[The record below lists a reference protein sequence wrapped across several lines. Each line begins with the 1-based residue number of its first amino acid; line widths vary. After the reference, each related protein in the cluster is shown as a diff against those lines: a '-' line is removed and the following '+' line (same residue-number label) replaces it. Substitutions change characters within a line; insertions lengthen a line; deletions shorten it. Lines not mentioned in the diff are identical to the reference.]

1 MQPLSHLETIKLRLD
16 TIEFLLSNETL
27 FFDLS
32 HLLSKFG
39 DIDRLYLSFVQE
51 NKRADEKAA
60 LHYLNILLQFKKTL
74 EVILELKNCLLK
86 HSGNA
91 IFDSTVD
98 SFSQDSV
105 QYLLVEIAKVLG
117 KDRLLAGKQTVA
129 ESKRN
134 ELVFAVEIGV
144 SALLDVARATYLE
157 VVNEIRIEV
166 DRLRIRHPDVRIKL
180 VFSASHGYRLSLAA
194 ESLPAEFISIVKSKR
209 SFSGSTVTL
218 SNLNDRCKEAYVE
231 VLLLTSSCILNTLN
245 SIRRHMHMLVSFSEA
260 VSIIDFIWNLA
271 YVVTVNNSFVR
282 PEFAPDGPIVVIQ
295 GRHPVLESSQ
305 DFHFVPNDSNF
316 FRCLMVTGPNG
327 SGKSTFLRQ
336 LVVIQ
341 VMAQIGSFVP
351 AQSANLRLVDQIFV
365 VFSQDVLLA
374 SSSFLQEMGEIAIS
388 LRSATSCSLVV
399 VDELG
404 RSTSNSDAV
413 SLCFSIFEH
422 LILRTKSLL
431 VFSTHLSE
439 LKELRHFY
447 REWVEHVVFRVEL
460 VNGKLVYSFKMGQDN
475 DVTQELFAIEICKTA
490 NFPPNVI
497 SHARSIAA
505 FVLDASK
512 GSCISP
518 EDLLHERL
526 VKAFSF
532 FIIIL
537 SAEIESTY
545 ILEGQS

>member
-1 MQPLSHLETIKLRLD
+1 M
-16 TIEFLLSNETL
+16 
-27 FFDLS
+27 
-32 HLLSKFG
+32 
-39 DIDRLYLSFVQE
+39 
-51 NKRADEKAA
+51 
-60 LHYLNILLQFKKTL
+60 
-74 EVILELKNCLLK
+74 
-86 HSGNA
+86 
-91 IFDSTVD
+91 
-98 SFSQDSV
+98 
-105 QYLLVEIAKVLG
+105 
-117 KDRLLAGKQTVA
+117 
-129 ESKRN
+129 
-134 ELVFAVEIGV
+134 
-144 SALLDVARATYLE
+144 
-157 VVNEIRIEV
+157 
-166 DRLRIRHPDVRIKL
+166 
-180 VFSASHGYRLSLAA
+180 
-194 ESLPAEFISIVKSKR
+194 
-209 SFSGSTVTL
+209 
-218 SNLNDRCKEAYVE
+218 
-231 VLLLTSSCILNTLN
+231 
-245 SIRRHMHMLVSFSEA
+245 
-260 VSIIDFIWNLA
+260 
-271 YVVTVNNSFVR
+271 VTVNNSFVR
-282 PEFAPDGPIVVIQ
+282 PEFSPDGPIVVIQ

-305 DFHFVPNDSNF
+305 DFHFVPNDANF

-336 LVVIQ
+336 LVIIQ
-341 VMAQIGSFVP
+341 IMAQIGSFVP

-422 LILRTKSLL
+422 LILRTKCLL

-447 REWVEHVVFRVEL
+447 REWVEHVVFRVEF
-460 VNGKLVYSFKMGQDN
+460 VNGKLVYSFKMAQDN

-512 GSCISP
+512 GSCIPP